1 MCKDIVI
8 VAPLTGIKKDN
19 FSPLLK
25 NIAINGA
32 GYYYKAFDHQIE
44 RTGINDCIIIYCL
57 DGQGWLKHNG
67 ITSTVSKGTLIFC
80 DKNTHHGYG
89 SKPENP
95 WTILWAHFHGTYTDI
110 FSNELLANG
119 KCISIDIGYQ
129 PRIVE
134 YLEELIKSLEKGLT
148 TINLMQATSY
158 LELVLCAIIEFKQLE
173 DTRTAI
179 NNEYIS
185 SAIKYMNENLYNN
198 IALDNMSSHIGLSKY
213 HFSRLFKKLTKYS
226 PIEYFNRLKIQK
238 ACDIL
243 TTTDL
248 TISEI
253 SEMLSYNTPYY
264 FSEHFKQVTGFSP
277 SQFRQIVNT
286 RV

>member
-1 MCKDIVI
+1 MYKDISI
-8 VAPLTGIKKDN
+8 LAPLTGIKKDS

-32 GYYYKAFDHQIE
+32 GYYYKASDHKIE
-44 RTGINDCIIIYCL
+44 RTGINDCILMYCL
-57 DGQGWLKHNG
+57 DGQGWIKHNG
-67 ITSTVSKGTLIFC
+67 ITSTVSKGTLVFC
-80 DKNTHHGYG
+80 DKNTTHAYG
-89 SKPENP
+89 CNPENP
-95 WTILWAHFHGTYTDI
+95 WTLLWTHFYGYYTDI
-110 FSNELLANG
+110 FSSELLSTD
-119 KCISIDIGYQ
+119 KCITLNIGYQ

-134 YLEELIKSLEKGLT
+134 YLEELIKSLEKGLSNL
-148 TINLMQATSY
+148 NLMQATNY
-158 LELVLCAIIEFKQLE
+158 LELVLCTVIEFKQLQ
-173 DTRTAI
+173 DTNTAI
-179 NNEYIS
+179 NNQYIT
-185 SAIKYMNENLYNN
+185 SAIQYMNENLYAN
-198 IALDNMSSHIGLSKY
+198 ITLDDMSSHIGLSKY

-248 TISEI
+248 PINEISEI
-253 SEMLSYNTPYY
+253 LSYNTPYY
-264 FSEHFKQVTGFSP
+264 FSEHFKQITGFSP

>member
-1 MCKDIVI
+1 MHTDISI
-8 VAPLTGIKKDN
+8 LAPLSGIKNDS

-32 GYYYKAFDHQIE
+32 GYYYKAFDHKIQ

-57 DGQGWLKHNG
+57 DGQGWLNHNG
-67 ITSTVSKGTLIFC
+67 ITYNVSKGTLIFC
-80 DKNTHHGYG
+80 DKNTSHSYG
-89 SKPENP
+89 SNPENP
-95 WTILWAHFHGTYTDI
+95 WTILWTHFNGTCTDI
-110 FSNELLANG
+110 FANELLSLK
-119 KCISIDIGYQ
+119 KCITIDIGYQ

-134 YLEELIKSLEKGLT
+134 YLDELIKSLEKGLT
-148 TINLMQATSY
+148 NINLIQATSY
-158 LELVLCAIIEFKQLE
+158 VELVLCTIIEIKQLE
-173 DTRTAI
+173 DTRTAVT
-179 NNEYIS
+179 NEYIS
-185 SAIKYMNENLYNN
+185 SAIKYMNENLSGN
-198 IALDNMSSHIGLSKY
+198 ISLDDISFHIGLSKY

-248 TISEI
+248 TITEI
-253 SEMLSYNTPYY
+253 SEILSYTTPYY